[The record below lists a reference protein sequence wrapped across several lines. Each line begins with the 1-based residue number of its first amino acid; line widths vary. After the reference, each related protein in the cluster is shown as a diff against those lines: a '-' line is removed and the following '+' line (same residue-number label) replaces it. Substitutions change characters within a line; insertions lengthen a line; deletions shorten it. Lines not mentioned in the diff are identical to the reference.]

1 MLCLSFCYD
10 LFLKDICV
18 ADESLAAIAK
28 YCTRLEDLNL
38 KRCKSLTDTGF
49 VQLVLG
55 RGRTLKSLGL
65 VFGKSLID
73 VSLEAVGFHC
83 ISLQILLI
91 ESAFINNKGLLSIV
105 KGCSHLKSLKLLCLN
120 IASGWKFLFIFGII
134 VSRLR

>member
-91 ESAFINNKGLLSIV
+91 
-105 KGCSHLKSLKLLCLN
+105 
-120 IASGWKFLFIFGII
+120 
-134 VSRLR
+134 